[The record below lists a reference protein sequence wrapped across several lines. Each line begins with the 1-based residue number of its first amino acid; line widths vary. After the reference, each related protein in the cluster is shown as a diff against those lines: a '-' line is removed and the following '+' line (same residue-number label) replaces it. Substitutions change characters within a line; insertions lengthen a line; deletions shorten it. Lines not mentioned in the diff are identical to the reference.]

1 MEWETMSTLDWVNL
15 VNKLACILGEPPEVR
30 LWRCLIFSPG
40 KWSPLDSVLASAGIA
55 KSQDPGKEAV
65 TSLSTSG
72 GLSLLASLPKAFL
85 IPMAALRNYRSSPQF
100 PLFVGLEKL
109 FNKLGIHL
117 SVLWTPELSA
127 NPAAMKWPLLQVI
140 HSPDSGDFK
149 PLRRFLSLNP
159 CLFI

>member
-1 MEWETMSTLDWVNL
+1 MKIFNFQPWQMKPARQNPKWPCFCWYCKESGSWKRGCHQFKHFRRPQPPSQPSQGLPHPMAGPEELQELSPVPPL
-15 VNKLACILGEPPEVR
+15 CRLGETFQQV
-30 LWRCLIFSPG
+30 
-40 KWSPLDSVLASAGIA
+40 GI
-55 KSQDPGKEAV
+55 
-65 TSLSTSG
+65 
-72 GLSLLASLPKAFL
+72 
-85 IPMAALRNYRSSPQF
+85 N
-100 PLFVGLEKL
+100 
-109 FNKLGIHL
+109 L